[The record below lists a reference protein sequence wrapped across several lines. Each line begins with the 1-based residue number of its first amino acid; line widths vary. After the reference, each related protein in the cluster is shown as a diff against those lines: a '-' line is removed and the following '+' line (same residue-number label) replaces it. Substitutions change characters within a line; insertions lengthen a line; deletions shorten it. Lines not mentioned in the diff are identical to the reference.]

1 MYAPCFFD
9 SIIAGNG
16 IKYSKIGDDFIKT
29 QEQVIQALAKTAQD
43 KLLLRQLFERISVS
57 QERAYLT
64 HTRFLDLRERT
75 LCTQAV
81 QQAGFS
87 RQTVFWGGYADAE
100 RVMALC
106 LPDYLSPEDVTAGEQ
121 SPLVLLR
128 AVKNQT
134 DTLNHR
140 DYLGALMGLGIER
153 DVLGDI
159 VLTATGADIFVLEDM
174 ADFIEMNFL
183 RAGRKRVTLER
194 ANLCDFE
201 LPEMQQEQGEGSVA
215 SLRLDSVCA
224 LIFRLSRS
232 QIQERIAKGTVFLN
246 QMQCL
251 KPDAEVALGDKMT
264 VRGLGRAQILELGGM
279 SRKGR
284 QFVRYTRSQ

>member
-1 MYAPCFFD
+1 MLPVFYFIITVDDVNC
-9 SIIAGNG
+9 SI
-16 IKYSKIGDDFIKT
+16 IGDDFIKT
-29 QEQVIQALAKTAQD
+29 QEQVIQALSKTAQD
-43 KLLLRQLFERISVS
+43 KLLLRQLFERFAVS

-81 QQAGFS
+81 QQSGMTQ
-87 RQTVFWGGYADAE
+87 QTVFWGGYPDAE

-106 LPDYLSPEDVTAGEQ
+106 LPDYLTAEDAVSPEQ

-128 AVKNQT
+128 ATKNQT
-134 DTLNHR
+134 DTLSHR

-159 VLTATGADIFVLEDM
+159 VITPTGADIFVTEDM

-183 RAGRKRVTLER
+183 RAGRKRVMLER
-194 ANLCDFE
+194 VSLCDFE
-201 LPEMQQEQGEGSVA
+201 MPQIEQEQGEGSVA
-215 SLRLDSVCA
+215 SLRLDSVSA
-224 LIFRLSRS
+224 LIFRLSRT
-232 QIQERIAKGTVFLN
+232 QMQERIAKGTVFLN

-251 KPDAEVALGDKMT
+251 KPDADISPGDKLT
-264 VRGLGRAQILELGGM
+264 VRGLGREQVLELGTII
-279 SRKGR
+279 RKGH
-284 QFVRYTRSQ
+284 QFVLFTRSK

>member
-1 MYAPCFFD
+1 M
-9 SIIAGNG
+9 
-16 IKYSKIGDDFIKT
+16 KT
-29 QEQVIQALAKTAQD
+29 QEQVIQTLAKTADD
-43 KLLLRQLFERISVS
+43 KLLLRQLFERFVVS

-81 QQAGFS
+81 QQAGMT
-87 RQTVFWGGYADAE
+87 RQIVFWGGYPDAE

-106 LPDYLSPEDVTAGEQ
+106 LPDYLTSEDAVSPEQ

-128 AVKNQT
+128 ATKNQT
-134 DTLNHR
+134 DILTHR

-159 VLTATGADIFVLEDM
+159 VITQTGADFFVAEDM

-183 RAGRKRVTLER
+183 RAGRKRVMLER
-194 ANLCDFE
+194 ISLSDFE
-201 LPEMQQEQGEGSVA
+201 MPEQEEEYGEGSVA
-215 SLRLDSVCA
+215 SLRLDSVAA
-224 LIFRLSRS
+224 LIFRLSRA
-232 QIQERIAKGTVFLN
+232 QMQERIAKGTVFLN
-246 QMQCL
+246 QMQCM
-251 KPDAEVALGDKMT
+251 KPDADIAPGDKLT
-264 VRGLGRAQILELGGM
+264 VRGLGRAQVMGLGGI

-284 QFVRYTRSQ
+284 QFVRYTRNK

>member
-1 MYAPCFFD
+1 M
-9 SIIAGNG
+9 
-16 IKYSKIGDDFIKT
+16 GDDFIKT
-29 QEQVIQALAKTAQD
+29 QEQVIQALAKNAQD
-43 KLLLRQLFERISVS
+43 KLLLRQLFERIAVS

-81 QQAGFS
+81 QQAGLS
-87 RQTVFWGGYADAE
+87 HQTVFWGGYADAE

-106 LPDYLSPEDVTAGEQ
+106 LPDYLTPEDAVAGEQ

-128 AVKNQT
+128 AAKSQT
-134 DTLNHR
+134 DILTHR

-159 VLTATGADIFVLEDM
+159 VITPAGADIFVIEDM

-194 ANLCDFE
+194 AALRDFE
-201 LPEMQQEQGEGSVA
+201 MPEIQQEQGEGSVA

-251 KPDAEVALGDKMT
+251 KPDTEITLGDKMT

-284 QFVRYTRSQ
+284 QFVRYTRSK